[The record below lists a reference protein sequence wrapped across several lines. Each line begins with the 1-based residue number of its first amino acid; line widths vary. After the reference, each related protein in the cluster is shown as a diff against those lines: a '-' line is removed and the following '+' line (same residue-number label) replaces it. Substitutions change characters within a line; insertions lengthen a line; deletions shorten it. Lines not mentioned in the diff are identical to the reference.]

1 MAGRNEL
8 PKRSDRRPERIEFV
22 RGNSDLMPE
31 VRKRLKDWKYKP
43 YIYRGHPVEL
53 ETTIEIRFDPLGV

>member
-1 MAGRNEL
+1 
-8 PKRSDRRPERIEFV
+8 
-22 RGNSDLMPE
+22 MPE